1 MLCDD
6 STSNGA
12 TMPGKIT
19 ISERPRIGSTLGSDF
34 AAGRGGAAS
43 PAAFCALRMLINS
56 VSGELTYSLDATVAE
71 KVHPLIPCKRSQS
84 PSDIGIVAAPVPAAL
99 GTSI

>member
-1 MLCDD
+1 MLWAD
-6 STSNGA
+6 STNNGA
-12 TMPGKIT
+12 TMPGKMT
-19 ISERPRIGSTLGSDF
+19 ISERPRIGRTLGSDF
-34 AAGRGGAAS
+34 AAGRGGALS

-84 PSDIGIVAAPVPAAL
+84 PSDIGMVAVPVAVA
-99 GTSI
+99 I